1 MHCKSAP
8 FHISAVAGAVLAACS
23 SQGVF
28 AQTVAVDEKQIEKV
42 EVTATRRSGTLQ
54 EVPIN
59 ISALT
64 SDVLDQQNIEDL
76 DGVARWVPGL
86 TVTDQGG
93 RNDSPIVVRGL
104 NTNSS
109 GPGSNGG
116 TVATYFGDIPLFLN
130 MRLVDVERVEVLIGP
145 QGTLYGA
152 GTLGGAIRYLP
163 KKVDLEFM
171 SGEVAGDVFSISES
185 DALGGESRIVF
196 NAPIVDGELAVRASL
211 NYFNNP
217 GFLDYNYVVKE
228 GGVSLPDPDWS
239 NEEEVNSNLR
249 RVEDA
254 NGEDTLTGRIA
265 VRWAPNDWFDSTLTY
280 FYQKQDVEGRSITHY
295 DALSNENPLS
305 EVIGKYE
312 SAYRYEEPRKK
323 EDELLSLEMSADL
336 GFAELVSATGLS
348 KFEAKGQRDQTD
360 LLIRLDYSYEEFP
373 AFSAYTEEVDERE
386 VLTQELRLVSQTSG
400 PLSWVVGGFYYDLES
415 NGTSKEFV
423 PNFDKFAID
432 VLGAQGEERPDALE
446 YFSVDESDV
455 TEKALFGEITY
466 ALTDNWDA
474 TLGLR
479 AYEYKVI
486 SRSGLDLPLSATVY
500 GNDGVFRAPND
511 IALEYKTVGAEDS
524 GTLFKF
530 NTSYQFSG
538 STMGYVTIS
547 EGFRIGGANGVAA
560 CTDVLE
566 QQGGQVV
573 CGLDE
578 ELAFEADTTKNYEL
592 GIKTSF
598 FRNKLQLNTA
608 LFYVDWQ
615 DPQVS
620 GATINGQQPIIVNAE
635 GAESKGAEFSVR
647 GIIGDNITTYATYA
661 YTKAKL
667 TADAPFLFGVFDEQG
682 TELQD
687 FYDGKDGDRLPGTA
701 EHQFSLGITYSQEVF
716 DDKMLNVNYG
726 FTAQSDVYTT
736 VGLRQDGE
744 ALPGYAVSNLNATIS
759 DEDWSVTLYIDNLF
773 DKYAFTS
780 TRRNVGDIGLGQ
792 FNDTLEPNGIELQRN
807 YGHYVLTPRTVGLM
821 FKYQFGM

>member
-1 MHCKSAP
+1 MHSKSAP
-8 FHISAVAGAVLAACS
+8 FHISAVAGAVLAACAS
-23 SQGVF
+23 PSVY
-28 AQTVAVDEKQIEKV
+28 AQTVTVDEKQIEKV

-93 RNDSPIVVRGL
+93 RNDSPIIVRGL

-130 MRLVDVERVEVLIGP
+130 MRLVDVDRVEVLIGP

-171 SGEVAGDVFSISES
+171 SGEVTGDVFSISES
-185 DALGGESRIVF
+185 GSLGGESSIVF
-196 NAPIVDGELAVRASL
+196 NAPIIDGELAVRASL

-295 DALSNENPLS
+295 DALSDENPLS
-305 EVIGKYE
+305 DVIGKYE
-312 SAYRYEEPRKK
+312 SAYRYEEPREK
-323 EDELLSLEMSADL
+323 EDELLSLEISADL

-348 KFEAKGQRDQTD
+348 NFDANGQRDQTD

-373 AFSAYTEEVDERE
+373 AFSAYTEEVEERE
-386 VLTQELRLVSQTSG
+386 VFTQELRLVSQTSG
-400 PLSWVVGGFYYDLES
+400 PLSWIIGGFYYDLDSEGS
-415 NGTSKEFV
+415 SKEFT
-423 PNFDKFAID
+423 PNFDVYAID
-432 VLGAQGEERPDALE
+432 VWGVDGNYRPDALE
-446 YFSVDESDV
+446 YFSVDESEV
-455 TEKALFGEITY
+455 TEKALFGELTY
-466 ALTDNWDA
+466 ELTSDWDV

-479 AYEYKVI
+479 AYQYDVY
-486 SRSGLDLPLSATVY
+486 SRSAVDLPLYNSVFEGRASDSIVLDY
-500 GNDGVFRAPND
+500 GETEAD
-511 IALEYKTVGAEDS
+511 DS

-530 NTSYQFSG
+530 NTSYQFTN
-538 STMGYVTIS
+538 STMGYLTIS
-547 EGFRIGGANGVAA
+547 EGFRIGGANSVGA
-560 CTDVLE
+560 CPDNVDDLNNQIVCATPEE
-566 QQGGQVV
+566 Q
-573 CGLDE
+573 L
-578 ELAFEADTTKNYEL
+578 FEADTTTNYEL
-592 GIKTSF
+592 GVKTSF

-661 YTKAKL
+661 YTQAEL

-701 EHQFSLGITYSQEVF
+701 EHQFSFGITYSQEVF

-726 FTAQSDVYTT
+726 ITAQSDVYTT